1 MLRSTER
8 AGGRTAAVALVIVV
22 VFLDSLAQSISF
34 PVLPRL
40 AQRLLG
46 GDMAQAARWTGYL
59 EVAWAAPQFVA
70 AGILGRLSDRFGRR
84 PVIVV
89 SMLFVGVELVMNALA
104 PNIGWLMAGRVLCGV
119 TCGGQAAAMA
129 YVADVTAPE
138 DRARRFGWVSAAIW
152 SAVTIGPA
160 LGGLSAGLSLRA
172 PFWLAAA
179 MSGAAALWGLLALPE
194 SLPADRRA
202 APDWRGLVPL
212 SGLGLLGRGGVAP
225 LAAALFF
232 TWLAFQAKDNMLVL
246 YTAHRYGW
254 SALDFGLFCA
264 VLGPASIAVQA
275 VGAGWAARR
284 FGERVAAL
292 GGLALQVAGLV
303 AMGLAAVSPWFWAAN
318 LPIVLGGVAGPAIQ
332 ALLSAR
338 VGEDEQGRLQGAVA
352 AIASL
357 TSATAPIALTQLFA
371 WSIAAGRAPAWSG
384 LTMFLAAGFTVV
396 ALGLAGAGG
405 RRSARPTP

>member
-1 MLRSTER
+1 MKRPDR
-8 AGGRTAAVALVIVV
+8 RTAAVALVLVV

-34 PVLPRL
+34 PILPRL

-46 GDMAQAARWTGYL
+46 GDMAEAARWTGYL
-59 EVAWAAPQFVA
+59 EVAWAAPQFIA
-70 AGILGRLSDRFGRR
+70 AGVLGRLSDRFGRR

-89 SMLFVGVELVMNALA
+89 SMLFVGVELVMGALA

-129 YVADVTAPE
+129 YVADVTAPQ

-160 LGGLSAGLSLRA
+160 LGGVTAALNLRA
-172 PFWLAAA
+172 PFWLAAG
-179 MSGAAALWGLLALPE
+179 MSFVAGLWGLVALPE
-194 SLPADRRA
+194 SLPPERRA
-202 APDWRGLVPL
+202 AADWRGLVPL
-212 SGLGLLGRGGVAP
+212 SGLAILGRRGVAP

-246 YTAHRYGW
+246 YTARRYGW

-264 VLGPASIAVQA
+264 VLGPASIFIQA

-284 FGERVAAL
+284 FGERRAAL

-303 AMGLAAVSPWFWAAN
+303 AMGLATLSPWFWVAN
-318 LPIVLGGVAGPAIQ
+318 LPIVLGGVAGPAVQ

-338 VGEDEQGRLQGAVA
+338 VDEDEQGRLQGAVA
-352 AIASL
+352 SIASL
-357 TSATAPIALTQLFA
+357 TSVIAPVALTQLFA
-371 WSIAAGRAPAWSG
+371 WSIAGGRAPAWSG
-384 LTMFLAAGFTVV
+384 LTMFLAAGFTLA
-396 ALGLAGAGG
+396 ALGLAAIN
-405 RRSARPTP
+405 SSKPPLRPS

>member
-1 MLRSTER
+1 MVRSNEAR
-8 AGGRTAAVALVIVV
+8 GGAAAVAFVIVV

-34 PVLPRL
+34 PILPRL

-59 EVAWAAPQFVA
+59 EVAWAAPQFIA
-70 AGILGRLSDRFGRR
+70 AGVLGRLSDRFGRR
-84 PVIVV
+84 PVIVLSV
-89 SMLFVGVELVMNALA
+89 LGVGAELVMGALA
-104 PNIGWLMAGRVLCGV
+104 PDIGWLMAARVLCGL

-138 DRARRFGWVSAAIW
+138 DRARRFGWISAAIW
-152 SAVTIGPA
+152 SAVTVGPA
-160 LGGLSAGLSLRA
+160 LGGVTAGFSLRA
-172 PFWLAAA
+172 PFWLAAGL
-179 MSGAAALWGLLALPE
+179 SLAAGLWGLAALPE
-194 SLPADRRA
+194 SLKAENRA
-202 APDWRGLVPL
+202 RLDWRGLVPL
-212 SGLGLLGRGGVAP
+212 SGLGVLGRRGIAP

-264 VLGPASIAVQA
+264 VLGPASIFVQA

-284 FGERVAAL
+284 FGERWAAL
-292 GGLALQVAGLV
+292 AGMALEILGLV
-303 AMGLAAVSPWFWAAN
+303 AMGLAALSPWFWAAN
-318 LPIVLGGVAGPAIQ
+318 LPIVLGGVAGPAVQ
-332 ALLSAR
+332 ALLSAQ

-352 AIASL
+352 SIASL
-357 TSATAPIALTQLFA
+357 TSVAAPIALTQLFA

-396 ALGLAGAGG
+396 ALGLAASS
-405 RRSARPTP
+405 RTRMS